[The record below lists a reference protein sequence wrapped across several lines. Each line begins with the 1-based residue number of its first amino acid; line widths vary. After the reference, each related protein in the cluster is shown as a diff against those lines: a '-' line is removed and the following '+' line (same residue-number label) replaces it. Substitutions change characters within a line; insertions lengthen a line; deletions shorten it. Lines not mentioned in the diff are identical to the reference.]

1 MLSAEGCGV
10 VWGVG
15 GDLPSVP
22 LRDLLKTA
30 VNELSTNVA
39 VGVGDGYITRGDTCT
54 IRVLAVRGCTA
65 QTYSSLTTSL
75 TQLV

>member
-1 MLSAEGCGV
+1 MS
-10 VWGVG
+10 WGG

-39 VGVGDGYITRGDTCT
+39 VGDGYITRGESCT
-54 IRVLAVRGCTA
+54 IRVLAVRGCMYRTN
-65 QTYSSLTTSL
+65 SLAS
-75 TQLV
+75 